1 MMKTSREFYWFTV
14 RYINMKT
21 SWSEDDDDQH
31 IDPARAAAA
40 AADTAT
46 SDDAVADDEA
56 SQRPHHATSKLTRYL
71 THLIRLLCIFTEL
84 C

>member
-21 SWSEDDDDQH
+21 SRSEVDDDQH

-40 AADTAT
+40 
-46 SDDAVADDEA
+46 SD
-56 SQRPHHATSKLTRYL
+56 
-71 THLIRLLCIFTEL
+71 EL
-84 C
+84 MMNV